1 MIELLG
7 PLPINFGM
15 SGKHANRFFDNSG
28 HLKRIRGLNYWSLKK
43 VLTEKYRIKEKEA

>member
-7 PLPINFGM
+7 PIPKNFAL
-15 SGKHANRFFDNSG
+15 SGKHADKFFDSTG

-43 VLTEKYRIKEKEA
+43 VLMEKYRMKEDEA